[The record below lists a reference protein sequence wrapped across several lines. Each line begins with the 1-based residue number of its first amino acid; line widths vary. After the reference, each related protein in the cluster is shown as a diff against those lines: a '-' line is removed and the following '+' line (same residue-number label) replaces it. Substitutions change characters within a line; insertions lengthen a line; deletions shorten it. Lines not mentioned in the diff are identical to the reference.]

1 MWKYALMDWDK
12 LRIFHVVASSGSFTH
27 AGEKLFL
34 SQSAVS
40 RQIRS
45 LEESL
50 NTTLFNRHARGL
62 SLTDEGESLFKMA
75 EEVTS
80 KIHVTEQQLIEGTNV
95 PRGELKIST
104 TLSFGS
110 TWMMNHIRGFIEKYP
125 EIQVQ
130 LIVADSDLDLTTR
143 EADVAIRFHPAQ
155 QLYLL
160 QRQVAVF
167 HHHLFAS
174 PEYLSRK
181 GRPETIDD
189 LDHHHLIVYGD
200 QAQSP
205 IKNIDWVLDG
215 KNGEKRSPILRINS
229 IYGALQA
236 VKSGLG
242 IAALP
247 DYLVQGSTNV
257 VNVLTDVDGPA
268 FPAYLVYTQE
278 ARNSRRISVFKDF
291 IIEQFKDAKF

>member
-1 MWKYALMDWDK
+1 MDWDK
-12 LRIFHVVASSGSFTH
+12 LRIFHVVAAAGSFTH
-27 AGEKLFL
+27 AGDKLFL

-40 RQIRS
+40 RQIKS

-75 EEVTS
+75 DEVMS
-80 KIHVTEQQLIEGTNV
+80 RIHVTEQQLIEGTNV
-95 PRGELKIST
+95 PRGPLKIST

-110 TWMMNHIRGFIEKYP
+110 TWMMNHIRSFIEKYP

-130 LIVADSDLDLTTR
+130 LIVSDSDHDLTTR
-143 EADVAIRFHPAQ
+143 EADVAIRFHPPH
-155 QLYLL
+155 QLDLI
-160 QRQVAVF
+160 QKQIGVF
-167 HHHLFAS
+167 HHHLYAS

-181 GRPETIDD
+181 GRPQSIDD
-189 LDHHHLIVYGD
+189 LDDHHIITYGD
-200 QAQSP
+200 SAQRP
-205 IKNIDWVLDG
+205 IKNINWVLEGRDG
-215 KNGEKRSPILRINS
+215 HIRTPILQINS
-229 IYGALQA
+229 IYGVLQA
-236 VKSGLG
+236 VKSGVG

-257 VNVLTDVDGPA
+257 VQVLNNIEGPA

-278 ARNSRRISVFKDF
+278 TRNSRRISVFKDF
-291 IIEQFKDAKF
+291 IVEQFKDSHF

>member
-1 MWKYALMDWDK
+1 MDWDK

-40 RQIRS
+40 RQIRG

-50 NTTLFNRHARGL
+50 NTVLFNRHARGL
-62 SLTDEGESLFKMA
+62 SLTDEGETLFKTA
-75 EEVTS
+75 EEVVS
-80 KIHVTEQQLIEGTNV
+80 KIHVTEQQLIEGTDV
-95 PRGELKIST
+95 PRGELRIT
-104 TLSFGS
+104 TTSSFGS
-110 TWMMNHIRGFIEKYP
+110 TWMMNHIRTFIERYP

-130 LIVADSDLDLTTR
+130 LLVNDSDLDLTTR
-143 EADVAIRFHPAQ
+143 QADVAIRFHTAH
-155 QLYLL
+155 QLDLI
-160 QRQVAVF
+160 QKQVGIF

-181 GRPETIDD
+181 GRPVTMDD
-189 LDHHHLIVYGD
+189 LDDHDIITYGD
-200 QAQSP
+200 TVRSP
-205 IKNIDWVLDG
+205 TRNIDWVLDRT
-215 KNGEKRSPILRINS
+215 NGQKRIPILRINS
-229 IYGALQA
+229 IYGVLQA
-236 VKSGLG
+236 VKAGLG

-257 VNVLTDVDGPA
+257 VKVLKDVEGPA

-278 ARNSRRISVFKDF
+278 ARNSRRISVFREF
-291 IIEQFKDAKF
+291 IKEQFKGTKF